1 MALVGLTLIFLSCGS
16 TKHSRLEIM
25 SVLEA
30 QEKAWSKGD
39 IGGFMEGYW
48 RSDSI
53 TFVGSRGLS
62 YGYDTVLRNY
72 KAGYPD
78 RQSMGEL
85 NFDILSFKML
95 GRKNAFMI
103 GQYHLKRQSMDD
115 ATGFFTIIWEKVDG
129 EWVIISDQSN

>member
-1 MALVGLTLIFLSCGS
+1 MA
-16 TKHSRLEIM
+16 
-25 SVLEA
+25 VLDQ
-30 QEKAWSKGD
+30 QEQAWSNGD
-39 IGGFMEGYW
+39 VDAFMKGYW

-53 TFVGSRGLS
+53 TFVGSRGLN
-62 YGYDTVLRNY
+62 YGYETVLRNY

-78 RQSMGEL
+78 PQSMGL
-85 NFDILSFKML
+85 LDFDILSFKML

-103 GQYHLKRQSMDD
+103 GKYHLKREAMDD